1 MCARSCL
8 LPPVPLVPDSQFAAE
23 ALGESTDGYDAM
35 GGAPAGEG
43 AGAAG
48 VSSDG
53 YDAMGLG
60 GRGGQ
65 KRVMPHSHYGF
76 SSESESTSQPTRI
89 IATASD
95 VFQKVPMAVRKHQ
108 VVLLLRVCVACWLLL

>member
-53 YDAMGLG
+53 YDAMGMG
-60 GRGGQ
+60 GRGGRRGRCPIHITALVA
-65 KRVMPHSHYGF
+65 RVRALHSLLA
-76 SSESESTSQPTRI
+76 SSPQPAMCSRRYQWRFGSI
-89 IATASD
+89 
-95 VFQKVPMAVRKHQ
+95 R
-108 VVLLLRVCVACWLLL
+108 